1 VRVLAA
7 CSLGGAGHLRPL
19 VPFLDAARRLG
30 HRTVVV
36 GPPAMATMLEETGHP
51 FELGGEPRE
60 DAVAPIREQLPR
72 VDPALASVLAERDL
86 FGRLAARAMLPRMT
100 SVFDDFGPDFVLR
113 DPCEYASAVV
123 AHSRGVPMAQV
134 AISLAEAEGEALRSA
149 SPALEEHRLGLT
161 DALLAATYLTRF
173 PASLDPSP
181 FGATI
186 RVREPGGHVE
196 PIPDWWPER
205 RGPLVYVTFGTVLGY
220 MSIAGDVYRTVLRAL
235 GGLGDL
241 DARILLTVGHHVDV
255 AGLHVDTA
263 PSVHVEA
270 WVDQERVLGSA
281 DVVVCHGG
289 SGTVYGALAAGV
301 PVVVVPVFA
310 DQFEN
315 GTRVA
320 RHGAGLVVADDDHGA
335 GRTGRRVVDDR
346 HVPAIGGAV
355 RTVLGEDGYRLAAR
369 RIAAEM
375 AAEPVIDE
383 ALAAV
388 LAHART

>member
-1 VRVLAA
+1 VR
-7 CSLGGAGHLRPL
+7 
-19 VPFLDAARRLG
+19 
-30 HRTVVV
+30 
-36 GPPAMATMLEETGHP
+36 
-51 FELGGEPRE
+51 
-60 DAVAPIREQLPR
+60 
-72 VDPALASVLAERDL
+72 
-86 FGRLAARAMLPRMT
+86 
-100 SVFDDFGPDFVLR
+100 
-113 DPCEYASAVV
+113 
-123 AHSRGVPMAQV
+123 
-134 AISLAEAEGEALRSA
+134 
-149 SPALEEHRLGLT
+149 
-161 DALLAATYLTRF
+161 
-173 PASLDPSP
+173 
-181 FGATI
+181 
-186 RVREPGGHVE
+186 
-196 PIPDWWPER
+196 
-205 RGPLVYVTFGTVLGY
+205 
-220 MSIAGDVYRTVLRAL
+220 
-235 GGLGDL
+235 
-241 DARILLTVGHHVDV
+241 
-255 AGLHVDTA
+255 
-263 PSVHVEA
+263 VEA

-355 RTVLGEDGYRLAAR
+355 RAVLGDDGYRLAAR

-375 AAEPVIDE
+375 AAEPVIDV